1 MIGGMVSGA
10 SQLKQSAVKARLD
23 RIHPWNGGWA
33 EVELDLEGQG
43 GFGMGERREKSPAT
57 KKDG

>member
-10 SQLKQSAVKARLD
+10 SQLKQSAVKARLV
-23 RIHPWNGGWA
+23 RIQPWNGRF
-33 EVELDLEGQG
+33 ELGLGVEGQG